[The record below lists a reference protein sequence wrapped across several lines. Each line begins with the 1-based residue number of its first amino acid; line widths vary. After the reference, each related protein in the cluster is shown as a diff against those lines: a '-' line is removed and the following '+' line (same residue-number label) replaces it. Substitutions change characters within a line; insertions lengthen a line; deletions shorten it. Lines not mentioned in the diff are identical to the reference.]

1 MWTKWIWSNQV
12 DAVMAK
18 TALSTD
24 MFAYI
29 HGNIGAVHALGD
41 DFAIVNKDT
50 AHGCLIRGKCQLGL
64 IEKTGISI
72 LQFDPCLEEQGRFW
86 WGKAYHVDS
95 LAHESLMVG
104 PVFDV
109 SCHGIHV
116 CFGRGG

>member
-1 MWTKWIWSNQV
+1 MESVIV
-12 DAVMAK
+12 GIFD
-18 TALSTD
+18 L
-24 MFAYI
+24 FAYI
-29 HGNIGAVHALGD
+29 HGNIGAVHALGN

-50 AHGCLIRGKCQLGL
+50 THRSFIRSKCQLGL
-64 IEKTGISI
+64 IEKIEVSI
-72 LQFDPCLEEQGRFW
+72 FLLDPHPERRFW
-86 WGKAYHVDS
+86 WGKAYHVDG